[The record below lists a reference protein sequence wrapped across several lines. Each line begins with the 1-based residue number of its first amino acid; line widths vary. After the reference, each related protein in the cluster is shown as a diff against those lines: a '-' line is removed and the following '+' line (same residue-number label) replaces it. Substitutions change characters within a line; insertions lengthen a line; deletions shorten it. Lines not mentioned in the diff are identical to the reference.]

1 MSGKIKK
8 NVENTRILITGQN
21 AESAENREF

>member
-1 MSGKIKK
+1 MFGKIKK
-8 NVENTRILITGQN
+8 TVENTGIFLIGQN